1 MIQSSKKAFNRIR
14 KEKAKF
20 LTLQLTDLL
29 GRTRSRLFPADS
41 AQSIL
46 QDGFAFDGSSITGF
60 MDISESDMVARP
72 DPTTLKVLPWTAG
85 DEKSVQMTCDVHR
98 PNGKPFEGDPRF
110 ILRRAIDECRKMG
123 FVPMIGPEEEFTLL
137 NEADRKPVD
146 YALYMDYQPYDPAEA
161 FKMELL
167 LVLRGLGLQ
176 PEVAHHEIGPG
187 QNEINF
193 QYSDALS
200 SADHL
205 LLFKQA
211 VKILAKKRGMIATF
225 MAKPFFGYGAHGA
238 HRHVSLRDLKSG
250 RNLFFDKKAPK
261 FLSSTAQMFIGGILN
276 HARSLSALAAPTVNS
291 YKRLVPGLEAPIY
304 LTWGWGNRSVLVK
317 VPAYFP
323 RSASAAR
330 IEFRG
335 TDSSSNPYLDFSG
348 VLMAGLDGIKRSA
361 DPGPDVSENVYHMS
375 KERVRELGIGL
386 LPSSLHDALDDF
398 KKDPLMRET
407 LGEYAYTRYI
417 KLKETEWAEY
427 EAEIG
432 RTGDPGIQ
440 ISEWELNRYLLTS

>member
-1 MIQSSKKAFNRIR
+1 MNRSSKRVIDRVR
-14 KEKAKF
+14 KENAQF

-29 GRTRSRLFPADS
+29 GRTRSRLFPAETADS
-41 AQSIL
+41 IME
-46 QDGFAFDGSSITGF
+46 DGFAFDGSSITGF
-60 MDISESDMVARP
+60 MEISESDMVARP
-72 DPTTLKVLPWTAG
+72 DPATIKVLPWTSTN
-85 DEKSVQMTCDVHR
+85 EKSLQMTCDVYR

-110 ILRRAIDECRKMG
+110 ILRRAIDECKKMG

-137 NEADRKPVD
+137 NETNRQPVD
-146 YALYMDYQPYDPAEA
+146 YALYMDYEPYDPAEA

-167 LVLRGLGLQ
+167 LVLRELGLQ

-187 QNEINF
+187 QNEINI
-193 QYSDALS
+193 QYADALT

-238 HRHVSLRDLKSG
+238 HRHVSLQDVKSG

-261 FLSSTAQMFIGGILN
+261 YLSKTARMFIGGILN
-276 HARSLSALAAPTVNS
+276 HARALSALAAPTVNS

-323 RSASAAR
+323 RSAGAAR

-335 TDSSSNPYLDFSG
+335 TDSSSNPYLDFAG
-348 VLMAGLDGIKRSA
+348 VLRAGLDGIKRSV

-375 KERVRELGIGL
+375 EERVRELNIGL
-386 LPSSLHDALDDF
+386 LPSSLHDALHDF
-398 KKDPLMRET
+398 KKDSLMRET
-407 LGEYAYTRYI
+407 LGEYAYSRYI
-417 KLKETEWAEY
+417 QLKEAEWAEY
-427 EAEIG
+427 QAEIG

-440 ISEWELNRYLLTS
+440 ISQWELNKYLLSS